1 MVSPDPMDTGR
12 VDSHIDSHV
21 DSHGDGLLE
30 SDVLE
35 SPYLQVQA
43 WVDGALAAAE
53 ARGDGSEPL
62 ALSVATV
69 DAAGAPNVRTVLM
82 RFFDERGAGF
92 VTNLQSTKAFELSA
106 NPRIAAALTWPEIY
120 RAVRFRGVAELVSK
134 QEVEEYFETRPY
146 GSRLSAWASEQ
157 SRPAA
162 GREELE
168 RRWHEALERYPDH
181 GRQGDVPVPDFWGGY
196 RVRCDEV
203 EFWAGRVNRLHDRLV
218 FTRTGEGDLAY
229 AGSWTLSR
237 RQP

>member
-69 DAAGAPNVRTVLM
+69 DAANRVYIRQVTIARDLGSAIQLDGVTRADRIIDSPPDGIGDGDTVRVAK
-82 RFFDERGAGF
+82 AG
-92 VTNLQSTKAFELSA
+92 
-106 NPRIAAALTWPEIY
+106 
-120 RAVRFRGVAELVSK
+120 
-134 QEVEEYFETRPY
+134 
-146 GSRLSAWASEQ
+146 
-157 SRPAA
+157 
-162 GREELE
+162 
-168 RRWHEALERYPDH
+168 
-181 GRQGDVPVPDFWGGY
+181 
-196 RVRCDEV
+196 
-203 EFWAGRVNRLHDRLV
+203 
-218 FTRTGEGDLAY
+218 
-229 AGSWTLSR
+229 
-237 RQP
+237 